1 MNISKLENIE
11 FSADQVALINHLW
24 VDKFIELTKDVVRSN
39 KDSKNRTLL
48 SRLELYKKTWILP
61 VNQKSSR
68 YLSIEKDLD
77 FYI

>member
-11 FSADQVALINHLW
+11 FTPDEVALIKHLW
-24 VDKFIELTKDVVRSN
+24 VDKFIELTKDVVRRN

-48 SRLELYKKTWILP
+48 RRLELYKKTWILP
-61 VNQKSSR
+61 VNPKSSR